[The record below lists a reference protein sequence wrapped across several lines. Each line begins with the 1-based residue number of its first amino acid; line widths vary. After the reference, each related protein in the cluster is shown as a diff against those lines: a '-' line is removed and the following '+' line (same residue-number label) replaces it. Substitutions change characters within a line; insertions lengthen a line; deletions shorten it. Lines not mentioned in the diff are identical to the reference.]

1 MTEAQ
6 WDKFLKIKTSGRD
19 DSRSGQY
26 CYPYEP
32 TPYSVLERL
41 AESGCIS
48 QTDCLLDYGCGK
60 GRVPVFFSKM
70 LGCRCLGIEFD
81 PLLCS
86 ISLDNKEK
94 SGNAAVSIS
103 CADAEK
109 YRVPTEVTRCFFFN
123 PFGEQ
128 VLKSAL
134 NRIVDSY
141 YENPREILLFFYYPQ
156 DSHVALL
163 MTNEALMFVDE
174 ISCSDLFPGKDERER
189 ILIFEVTG

>member
-1 MTEAQ
+1 MTEKD
-6 WDKFLKIKTSGRD
+6 WDEKLGIQTCGRED
-19 DSRSGQY
+19 YQEDRVH
-26 CYPYEP
+26 YPYEP

-81 PLLCS
+81 PLLCN
-86 ISLDNKEK
+86 ISQANKMQ
-94 SGNAAVSIS
+94 SGSTKVSIHY
-103 CADAEK
+103 ADAEK

-123 PFGEQ
+123 PFGEE
-128 VLKSAL
+128 VLRRAL

-156 DSHVALL
+156 DSHAALL
-163 MTNEALMFVDE
+163 MTGDALMFVDE
-174 ISCSDLFPGKDERER
+174 ISCSDLFPGRNERER